1 MIRSPRVSVVQGGAQ
16 QRRQSGAA
24 AIEFAFVFP
33 LLFALMYATVV
44 YGYVFFAQQTINLVA
59 QECAKAAVAAA
70 PFGADGSPQMPDY
83 SGAAQ
88 SYFDLAKVQGPL
100 RLFPGGVSVKPSYL
114 GPAAASGTGNGQ
126 VFTVT
131 LTLTGLTGKTGAFP
145 TISLGGVMGIHD
157 VPPMPQTLTAS
168 ASVRV
173 S

>member
-1 MIRSPRVSVVQGGAQ
+1 MRESQAR
-16 QRRQSGAA
+16 RRQSGAA

-33 LLFALMYATVV
+33 LLFALMYATIV

-70 PFGADGSPQMPDY
+70 PYDSSGKPIPPDY
-83 SGAAQ
+83 ATAATT
-88 SYFDLAKVQGPL
+88 YFNLAKKQGPL
-100 RLFPGGVSVKPSYL
+100 TLFPAGVTVDLVDKGLTLVP
-114 GPAAASGTGNGQ
+114 GTGNGQ
-126 VFTVT
+126 IYT
-131 LTLTGLTGKTGAFP
+131 LEITLTGLTGKTGAFP
-145 TISLGGVMGIHD
+145 TISLGGIMGIHD